1 MGASESMAI
10 VLALKN
16 LKSYI
21 YEYNSIDSLFT
32 ETVKKT
38 FQHLILNSKSKSVII
53 FDSRRY
59 YLAYTHEKT

>member
-1 MGASESMAI
+1 VGASESMAI